1 MQLVTRHSLIVIMVS
16 VAVLGAITAMF
27 IFQPETEIRDCQ
39 IASAD
44 KQLNV
49 PAETTY
55 NRKGVLV
62 S

>member
-1 MQLVTRHSLIVIMVS
+1 MVS

-39 IASAD
+39 IATAD